1 MELCSCLS
9 LEAVRCVETGTT
21 TIVHN
26 IADLVQGVLCFFRR
40 VIDSRIAST
49 DESAMSHSFFCLT
62 ELDCGFRAKGKLLID
77 GLQRFMSNLKL

>member
-9 LEAVRCVETGTT
+9 LGAVRCVETGTT

-26 IADLVQGVLCFFRR
+26 VADLVQIVLLGLAELLTAA
-40 VIDSRIAST
+40 SHST

-62 ELDCGFRAKGKLLID
+62 AVSEQKSKREAA
-77 GLQRFMSNLKL
+77 N